1 MTSTQ
6 DKLTTSLEICYQK
19 IVPVENTDIHRHWL
33 FHILLLSSEAVCDS
47 SNSSF
52 SPFLSLFCL
61 SCPLL
66 LSSHGPWPWLHVK
79 PDTPHS
85 LFSHHAVT
93 SSAHHTALAMASL
106 YLSLSLCILS
116 VLHVCRFGICSGT
129 QVGIENRPA
138 EEKQEALWG
147 DVKVEGGWRLY
158 PLNPPTVQCYCGT
171 ESHTIASNSSTSH
184 GRQTHPRSHDHMCSS
199 PHTRTQY
206 HSSVPQW
213 DKLRQTTF
221 EHSNA

>member
-6 DKLTTSLEICYQK
+6 DKLSTSLEICYQK

-106 YLSLSLCILS
+106 YLSLSVFFLCCTS
-116 VLHVCRFGICSGT
+116 VGLASAAGLRWALRTGQLRKSKKPCEATLKLKGAEDFTPSTPQQCNAIAAQNLTRSPAIVQQAMGAKHIPAHMITCAPAHTLALNII
-129 QVGIENRPA
+129 QVF
-138 EEKQEALWG
+138 
-147 DVKVEGGWRLY
+147 
-158 PLNPPTVQCYCGT
+158 LNET
-171 ESHTIASNSSTSH
+171 N
-184 GRQTHPRSHDHMCSS
+184 
-199 PHTRTQY
+199 
-206 HSSVPQW
+206 
-213 DKLRQTTF
+213 
-221 EHSNA
+221 